1 MKDLIPRLFGEAEA
15 KLHGIQSGWYGT
27 KQSGTFVTGPS
38 PDLEACMKA
47 IKDAPEPPKR
57 VELVAAGA
65 VVEAAPPPNKVERD
79 ISGHVAFNAES
90 RAAYQMGRKTR

>member
-1 MKDLIPRLFGEAEA
+1 MKDLIPRLFDETEA
-15 KLHGIQSGWYGT
+15 KRHGIQSGWYGT

-47 IKDAPEPPKR
+47 MKEAPEPSMR
-57 VELVAAGA
+57 VELVADVAA
-65 VVEAAPPPNKVERD
+65 EAAPPKQAERD

-90 RAAYQMGRKTR
+90 RAAYQMGRKVR